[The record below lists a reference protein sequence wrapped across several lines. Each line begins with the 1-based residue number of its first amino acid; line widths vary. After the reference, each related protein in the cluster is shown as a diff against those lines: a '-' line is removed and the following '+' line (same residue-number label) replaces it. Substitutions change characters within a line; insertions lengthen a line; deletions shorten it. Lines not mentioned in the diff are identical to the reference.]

1 MPETPWKTERN
12 TEEENSARQNLIELF
27 ERTPIPK
34 NDLLNNLG
42 LFTNRQSLTRTIF
55 MYELYSEIVDIH
67 GDVMEFGTRY
77 GENITLFSNFR
88 GFMEPYNHSR
98 KIIGFDTFEGF
109 PESAISKQDTS
120 AEPDEFIIPQDYEE
134 YLDKLMEYH
143 ETESPISH
151 KKKYDLIKGDVTET
165 LRTYLDENPQ
175 TIIALAY
182 LDLDL
187 YEPTREVLKL
197 IEPRLPKGAVIGFDE
212 LNTDRWPGETK
223 AFDEVLGIANYEIRR
238 SPFGSNPSYIIKK

>member
-1 MPETPWKTERN
+1 
-12 TEEENSARQNLIELF
+12 
-27 ERTPIPK
+27 
-34 NDLLNNLG
+34 
-42 LFTNRQSLTRTIF
+42 

-165 LRTYLDENPQ
+165 LRTYLDDNPQ
-175 TIIALAY
+175 TIIGQLERY
-182 LDLDL
+182 
-187 YEPTREVLKL
+187 
-197 IEPRLPKGAVIGFDE
+197 
-212 LNTDRWPGETK
+212 
-223 AFDEVLGIANYEIRR
+223 
-238 SPFGSNPSYIIKK
+238 